1 MTINFLGLPNFE
13 IVVRS
18 VFRRCASDMEM
29 LHGSDMC
36 GHSDTMTENLKKD
49 KNMSKICKTGKNKE
63 IFVGFC

>member
-1 MTINFLGLPNFE
+1 
-13 IVVRS
+13 
-18 VFRRCASDMEM
+18 MEM